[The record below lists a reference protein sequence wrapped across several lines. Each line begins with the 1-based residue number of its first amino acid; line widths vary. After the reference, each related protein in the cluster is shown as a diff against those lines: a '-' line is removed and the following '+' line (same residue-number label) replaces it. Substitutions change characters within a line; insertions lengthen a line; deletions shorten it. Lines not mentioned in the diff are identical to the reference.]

1 MRLACLQPAAS
12 GVTDLVRCV
21 LVPAPPMARSHFSD
35 SEYHNLWG
43 SLQAGE
49 SHVCSRQCEFK
60 QVMGNLWYCCSSGQ
74 AHVCDQNCTQRI
86 FYDNHHDIC
95 RLSKRIFPRTEAPMA
110 DLARKR
116 SGEEEGLEQAAKR
129 PQSGDWHAAMQA
141 QALAQQ
147 AAAQQAQWQQQAQQ
161 AAMQQAPSPH
171 GFAC

>member
-1 MRLACLQPAAS
+1 
-12 GVTDLVRCV
+12 
-21 LVPAPPMARSHFSD
+21 MARSQHFSD

-49 SHVCSRQCEFK
+49 NHCEFK
-60 QVMGNLWYCCSSGQ
+60 QVLGNLWYCCSSGQ
-74 AHVCDQNCTQRI
+74 AHVCDQNCSQRI

-95 RLSKRIFPRTEAPMA
+95 RLSKRIFPREEAPMG

-116 SGEEEGLEQAAKR
+116 SGEEGGLEQSAKR

-141 QALAQQ
+141 QALQQ
-147 AAAQQAQWQQQAQQ
+147 QAQQAQWQQQAQQ
-161 AAMQQAPSPH
+161 AAMQQAPAPH

>member
-1 MRLACLQPAAS
+1 M
-12 GVTDLVRCV
+12 
-21 LVPAPPMARSHFSD
+21 
-35 SEYHNLWG
+35 
-43 SLQAGE
+43 
-49 SHVCSRQCEFK
+49 
-60 QVMGNLWYCCSSGQ
+60 
-74 AHVCDQNCTQRI
+74 QRI

-110 DLARKR
+110 DLARCGQGLVRSQNCCRREPQAGSLPGSSAPQHSRRVAAGGLRCISRGGHACGHLVPCHAWLLQLPGHLYHPAGALCRKR